1 MSANTRAAMPARARS
16 RNRMVGRT
24 VGALGAAAVG
34 IVVQIASGAPYPSVP
49 PGLIIVLVAAALVW
63 FAPWRWMPL
72 LGVLAAGF
80 QVFGLFAAGQSERL
94 VTFAPVGD
102 SIGLWIQLLGLC
114 AAVIA
119 GIAAVAGSARSGEPE
134 A

>member
-1 MSANTRAAMPARARS
+1 
-16 RNRMVGRT
+16 MVGVT
-24 VGALGAAAVG
+24 AGALGVAAVG

-63 FAPWRWMPL
+63 FAPWRWVPL
-72 LGVLAAGF
+72 LGVLAGGS
-80 QVFGLFAAGQSERL
+80 QVFGLFAAGQSGRL
-94 VTFAPVGD
+94 LTFAPVGD
-102 SIGLWIQLLGLC
+102 SVGLWIQLLGLC

-119 GIAAVAGSARSGEPE
+119 GIAAVAGIGRTSAPR